1 MHPTMSSGGS
11 VRPFAA
17 LLPLALL
24 TAHAAPQAAPKTGKD
39 LVRQMHARYAG
50 KWYRTI
56 TFVQTTSHPDRP
68 TETWYEAGTI
78 PGKLRIDVAPTD
90 SMKAIM
96 FVGDSTVVFRG
107 GKRAATRQ
115 GRNLLMTLGFDVYG
129 QSPDTTIAQ
138 LEAEGIDL
146 GKLHADRWNG
156 AKVWVVGAEEGD
168 TATSQFWIEQDR
180 LLFVRLIEVRKNPKQ
195 PQAPADLLDVTFE
208 KYQPLGKGWVAPEV
222 VIKVNGKEV
231 QRETYRDI
239 RADVP
244 LQADLYDTETY
255 RKAEWIGNR

>member
-1 MHPTMSSGGS
+1 
-11 VRPFAA
+11 VRAIA
-17 LLPLALL
+17 VLLPVALL
-24 TAHAAPQAAPKTGKD
+24 TAHPTPHAAPKTGED

-78 PGKLRIDVAPTD
+78 PGKLRIDVAPAD
-90 SMKAIM
+90 SMKAIL
-96 FVGDSTVVFRG
+96 FVGDSTVVFHG
-107 GKRAATRQ
+107 GKRAAARQ

-129 QSPDTTIAQ
+129 QAPDTTITQ

-146 GKLHADRWNG
+146 SKLHADNWHGTR
-156 AKVWVVGAEEGD
+156 VWVVGAERGD

-180 LLFVRLIEVRKNPKQ
+180 LLFVRLIEVQKDPKQ
-195 PQAPADLLDVTFE
+195 PQAPPDLLDVTFE
-208 KYQPLGKGWVAPEV
+208 KYQRLGKGWVAPDV

-244 LQADLYDTETY
+244 LQADLYDTGTY
-255 RKAEWIGNR
+255 RKAEWIGTR

>member
-1 MHPTMSSGGS
+1 MHAIA
-11 VRPFAA
+11 V

-24 TAHAAPQAAPKTGKD
+24 TAHSAPPAAPKTGQD

-50 KWYRTI
+50 KWYKTI
-56 TFVQTTSHPDRP
+56 TFVQTTAHPDRP

-96 FVGDSTVVFRG
+96 FVGDSTVVFHG
-107 GKRAATRQ
+107 GKRAGARQ

-129 QSPDTTIAQ
+129 QAPDTTIAQ

-146 GKLHADRWNG
+146 SKLHADTWQG
-156 AKVWVVGAEEGD
+156 TPVWVVGAERGD

-180 LLFVRLIEVRKNPKQ
+180 LLFVRLIEVEKDPKQ
-195 PQAPADLLDVTFE
+195 PQGPADLLDVTFE
-208 KYQPLGKGWVAPEV
+208 KYQRLDGGWVAPEV

-244 LQADLYDTETY
+244 LQANLYDTETY
-255 RKAEWIGNR
+255 HKAEWIGTP

>member
-1 MHPTMSSGGS
+1 MRALA
-11 VRPFAA
+11 V
-17 LLPLALL
+17 LLPVALL
-24 TAHAAPQAAPKTGKD
+24 TAHAAPHATPKTGED

-96 FVGDSTVVFRG
+96 FVGDSTVVFKG
-107 GKRAATRQ
+107 GKRAGARQ

-129 QSPDTTIAQ
+129 QAPDTTIAQ

-146 GKLHADRWNG
+146 SKLHADTWKG
-156 AKVWVVGAEEGD
+156 TKVWVVGAERGD

-180 LLFVRLIEVRKNPKQ
+180 LLFVRLIEVEKDPRQ

-208 KYQPLGKGWVAPEV
+208 QYQRLGEGWVAPEV

-255 RKAEWIGNR
+255 RKAEWIGRQ

>member
-1 MHPTMSSGGS
+1 MHAIA
-11 VRPFAA
+11 V
-17 LLPLALL
+17 LLPVALL
-24 TAHAAPQAAPKTGKD
+24 TAHSAPPAAPKTGQD
-39 LVRQMHARYAG
+39 LVSQMHARYAG
-50 KWYRTI
+50 KWYKTI
-56 TFVQTTSHPDRP
+56 TFVQTTAHPDRP

-96 FVGDSTVVFRG
+96 FVGDSTIVFHG
-107 GKRAATRQ
+107 GKRAGARQ

-129 QSPDTTIAQ
+129 QAPDTTIAQ

-146 GKLHADRWNG
+146 SKLHADTWQG
-156 AKVWVVGAEEGD
+156 TPVWVVGAERGD

-180 LLFVRLIEVRKNPKQ
+180 LLFVRLIEVEKDPKQ
-195 PQAPADLLDVTFE
+195 PQGPADLLDVTFE
-208 KYQPLGKGWVAPEV
+208 KYQRLDGGWVAPEV

-231 QRETYRDI
+231 QREAYSDI

-244 LQADLYDTETY
+244 LQANLYDTETY
-255 RKAEWIGNR
+255 HKAEWIGTP

>member
-1 MHPTMSSGGS
+1 
-11 VRPFAA
+11 VRLSAV

-24 TAHAAPQAAPKTGKD
+24 AAHAAPKTGED

-56 TFVQTTSHPDRP
+56 TFVQTTTFPDRP
-68 TETWYEAGTI
+68 AETWYEAGTI

-90 SMKAIM
+90 SMTAFM

-107 GKRAATRQ
+107 GKRVGGRQ
-115 GRNLLMTLGFDVYG
+115 NRNLLMTLGFDVYG
-129 QSPDTTIAQ
+129 QPPETTMAQ
-138 LEAEGIDL
+138 LAAQGVDL
-146 GKLHADRWNG
+146 SKLHEDRWNG
-156 AKVWVVGAEEGD
+156 TKVWVVGAEKGD

-180 LLFVRLIEVRKNPKQ
+180 LIFVRLIEAQKNPQQ
-195 PQAPADLLDVTFE
+195 PQEPASLLDVTFE
-208 KYQPLGKGWVAPEV
+208 KYQPLGKGWVAPQV

-231 QRETYRDI
+231 QRESYRDI

-255 RKAEWIGNR
+255 RKAEWIGGR

>member
-1 MHPTMSSGGS
+1 M
-11 VRPFAA
+11 RPLAV

-24 TAHAAPQAAPKTGKD
+24 TTHAAPHAVPHSAPKTGQD

-56 TFVQTTSHPDRP
+56 TFVQTTSFPDRP
-68 TETWYEAGTI
+68 AETWYEAGTI

-90 SMKAIM
+90 SMRAFM

-107 GKRAATRQ
+107 GKRAGARPE
-115 GRNLLMTLGFDVYG
+115 RNLLMTLGFDVYG
-129 QSPDTTIAQ
+129 QPPETTIAQ

-146 GKLHADRWNG
+146 SRLHEGRWNG
-156 AKVWVVGAEEGD
+156 TSVWVVGARQGD
-168 TATSQFWIEQDR
+168 TTSSQFWIEQNR
-180 LLFVRLIEVRKNPKQ
+180 LLFVRLVEVRKDPRQ
-195 PQAPADLLDVTFE
+195 PQAPSHLLDVTFE
-208 KYQPLGKGWVAPEV
+208 KYQPLGKGWVAPAV

-231 QRETYRDI
+231 QREEYREI

-244 LQADLYDTETY
+244 LQADLYDTRTY
-255 RKAEWIGNR
+255 RKPEWIEGR